1 MRLLKSRSILVQEPI
16 EPARAGG
23 LRVGIIADGTGRGG
37 VRGISEGARRTVEA
51 AERCAARGDVAL
63 LAVFILSPE
72 NLRRGRRFHT
82 ALHAEFLRLVEAVE
96 SGRVL
101 DGVRVELYGRLD
113 RLKRKGCAARRLAY
127 VVELLVEAT
136 RGVGE
141 PKVRLVLGIDYD
153 GWAPLM
159 LGLDGLIRT
168 GMEAS
173 GALRLSGLRA
183 HPGLACV
190 STMKLWRNFDARDLD
205 EAIARVE
212 HELPAA
218 FAPGYSA
225 DFITLF
231 LRELLDT
238 DVASPLRVVVPVAA
252 PRPAL
257 LGALEDLSAGP
268 LGRQARLAVSLAL
281 DPARPPRRFGAR
293 RGATQHVLLVGPA
306 CRSWIDAGAPF
317 AAIVAPGQPDP
328 IVRFVD
334 RPLGYANAHVAAP
347 TPAGVVEGIRRA
359 VRFDASHPRR
369 FGAARTA
376 PASPDDPTR
385 HAWTAHIDA
394 LQSLLRGRP
403 HDSVEQAAR
412 ELDGGVNGAELGLIA
427 DLFVA
432 RELDGATAAGLLSSD
447 AHWARQAVG
456 YALTAFGIAFRQ
468 PSAYDP
474 TGEHWERVARPLA
487 RIMLVLASSDEETT
501 DRIFRE
507 RDEEHRERLRGALR
521 HILEAVRGAPER
533 PVPDVRGAASV
544 AAIAR
549 AWREFFARHEIE
561 AHPAVIASVRE
572 AAEALYGA
580 NLSELSTNVV
590 DDPLLRRFER
600 RRSGRTAAAIEL
612 RYAAA
617 APAPVARRIRELLAA
632 AGRHSASS
640 GDELRELRLLCYL
653 GPIAPGIGA
662 GLVLR
667 SMAAAEPAHAT
678 TDETAAA
685 LVRVTRMIDYY
696 FRIANDL
703 AFLDDAISGDRDRK
717 HNAWTVLVPGHLLG
731 RRRERAVVDA
741 LGTCRRVAAWIHDEL
756 QHELVDLE
764 GRSPHHGNWIRRAVA
779 IGKEVYE
786 TSHYERLCRD
796 AMLAILGRLGKR

>member
-1 MRLLKSRSILVQEPI
+1 M
-16 EPARAGG
+16 
-23 LRVGIIADGTGRGG
+23 IADGTGRGG
-37 VRGISEGARRTVEA
+37 ERGISEGARRTVEA

-96 SGRVL
+96 ARRVL
-101 DGVRVELYGRLD
+101 EGVRIELYGRLD
-113 RLKRKGCAARRLAY
+113 RLKRKGGAARRLAY
-127 VVELLVEAT
+127 VIELLVEAT
-136 RGVGE
+136 RGVAE

-159 LGLDGLIRT
+159 LGLDVLIRT

-212 HELPAA
+212 HDLPTA
-218 FAPGYSA
+218 FSPGYSA
-225 DFITLF
+225 DFITSF
-231 LRELLDT
+231 LREMLDT
-238 DVASPLRVVVPVAA
+238 DVPSPLRVVVPVAA
-252 PRPAL
+252 SGPAL
-257 LGALEDLSAGP
+257 AGALEDLEVGP
-268 LGRQARLAVSLAL
+268 LGRQTRLAVSLAL
-281 DPARPPRRFGAR
+281 EPSRPRRRFGAR

-306 CRSWIDAGAPF
+306 CRSRIDAEAPF
-317 AAIVAPGQPDP
+317 TAIIAPSQPDP

-347 TPAGVVEGIRRA
+347 TPTGVVEGLRRA
-359 VRFDASHPRR
+359 VRFDASHPPR
-369 FGAARTA
+369 FGAARAA
-376 PASPDDPTR
+376 PAYPDDPAR
-385 HAWTAHIDA
+385 RAWTAHIDA
-394 LQSLLRGRP
+394 LQSLLRARP
-403 HDSVEQAAR
+403 HDSVEKAAL
-412 ELDGGVNGAELGLIA
+412 ELDGGVNGADPGLIA

-432 RELDGATAAGLLSSD
+432 RELDGAMAAGLLSRD

-456 YALTAFGIAFRQ
+456 YALTAFGITFRQ
-468 PSAYDP
+468 PSASDVR
-474 TGEHWERVARPLA
+474 GEQWERVARPLA
-487 RIMLVLASSDEETT
+487 RIMLVLASSDEEMS
-501 DRIFRE
+501 DRVFSE
-507 RDEEHRERLRGALR
+507 RDEEQRARLQGAMR
-521 HILEAVRGAPER
+521 YILEAIRGAPER
-533 PVPDVRGAASV
+533 PAPDVRGAASV

-549 AWREFFARHEIE
+549 AWREFFTCYGAA
-561 AHPAVIASVRE
+561 AHPTVIASVRE
-572 AAEALYGA
+572 AAEALYAA
-580 NLSELSTNVV
+580 NLNELSPEVV
-590 DDPLLRRFER
+590 DEPLLRRFER
-600 RRSGRTAAAIEL
+600 HRSRRTAAAIEL

-617 APAPVARRIRELLAA
+617 APAPVARRIRGLLAA
-632 AGRHSASS
+632 AERDPAS

-662 GLVLR
+662 GLALR
-667 SMAAAEPAHAT
+667 SMAATEQAHAI
-678 TDETAAA
+678 TDEAAAA
-685 LVRVTRMIDYY
+685 LARVTQLIDYY

-717 HNAWTVLVPGHLLG
+717 RNAWTVLVPGHLLG
-731 RRRERAVVDA
+731 RLRERAVVDA

-756 QHELVDLE
+756 QRELVDLE
-764 GRSPHHGNWIRRAVA
+764 GRSPHHANWLRRAVA

-786 TSHYERLCRD
+786 ASHYERLCRD
-796 AMLAILGRLGKR
+796 AMLAILGRIEQR